1 MATVRDLLARKG
13 HEVVSLPPSATV
25 LEAAQLMNQHGIGAV
40 VVRDEHGVRGIF
52 TERDVLRRVVAAQRS
67 VRDVTIADVMT
78 KELVTCGPQTSVE
91 ECAELMTG
99 RRIRHLPVLDD
110 EGALAGLVSIGD
122 VVARQV
128 AEQRGLIEELNR
140 YIYDVR

>member
-25 LEAAQLMNQHGIGAV
+25 LQAAQVMNEHGIGAV
-40 VVRDEHGVRGIF
+40 VVLEGTEVRGIF
-52 TERDVLRRVVAAQRS
+52 TERDVLRRVVAAERPAHE
-67 VRDVTIADVMT
+67 VTIADVMT
-78 KELVTCGPQTSVE
+78 TGLATCGMGTSVE
-91 ECAELMTG
+91 ECAELMTA
-99 RRIRHLPVLDD
+99 RRIRHLPVVDD
-110 EGALAGLVSIGD
+110 DGALTGLVSIGD